1 MGAISRLGVA
11 MQVSSFLSGKQ
22 VKTISPDATIK
33 ELSQSLSDLKIGALV
48 VSSNGKNILGIVS
61 ERDIVQALPLHMHEI
76 AQIHVRDIMTVNV
89 MTCKKEST
97 VAQLMALM
105 TEKRIRHVPV
115 IDDSGELISIIS
127 IGDVVKSYVSEIDS
141 ERSALLEYVKSAG

>member
-1 MGAISRLGVA
+1 

>member
-1 MGAISRLGVA
+1 

-115 IDDSGELISIIS
+115 INDSGELISIIS

>member
-1 MGAISRLGVA
+1 

-127 IGDVVKSYVSEIDS
+127 IGAVVKSYVSEIDS

>member
-1 MGAISRLGVA
+1 
-11 MQVSSFLSGKQ
+11 MQISSFLSGKQ

-48 VSSNGKNILGIVS
+48 VSSNGKNILGIIS

>member
-1 MGAISRLGVA
+1 

-33 ELSQSLSDLKIGALV
+33 ELSQSLTDLKIGALV

-127 IGDVVKSYVSEIDS
+127 IGDVVKSHVSEIDS

>member
-1 MGAISRLGVA
+1 

-105 TEKRIRHVPV
+105 TEKKIRHVPV

>member
-1 MGAISRLGVA
+1 

-97 VAQLMALM
+97 VAQLMSLM

>member
-1 MGAISRLGVA
+1 
-11 MQVSSFLSGKQ
+11 
-22 VKTISPDATIK
+22 
-33 ELSQSLSDLKIGALV
+33 
-48 VSSNGKNILGIVS
+48 
-61 ERDIVQALPLHMHEI
+61 
-76 AQIHVRDIMTVNV
+76 
-89 MTCKKEST
+89 
-97 VAQLMALM
+97 MALM

>member
-1 MGAISRLGVA
+1 

-61 ERDIVQALPLHMHEI
+61 ERDIVQALPLHLHEI

>member
-1 MGAISRLGVA
+1 

-127 IGDVVKSYVSEIDS
+127 IGDVVKSYVSELDS

>member
-1 MGAISRLGVA
+1 

-115 IDDSGELISIIS
+115 INDSGELISIIS
-127 IGDVVKSYVSEIDS
+127 IGDVVKSYVSELDS

>member
-1 MGAISRLGVA
+1 

-33 ELSQSLSDLKIGALV
+33 ELSQSLTDLKIGALV

>member
-1 MGAISRLGVA
+1 

-105 TEKRIRHVPV
+105 TEKRIRH
-115 IDDSGELISIIS
+115 DASS
-127 IGDVVKSYVSEIDS
+127 
-141 ERSALLEYVKSAG
+141 

>member
-1 MGAISRLGVA
+1 

-127 IGDVVKSYVSEIDS
+127 IGDVVKSYISEIDS

>member
-1 MGAISRLGVA
+1 

-127 IGDVVKSYVSEIDS
+127 IGDVVKSHVSEIDS